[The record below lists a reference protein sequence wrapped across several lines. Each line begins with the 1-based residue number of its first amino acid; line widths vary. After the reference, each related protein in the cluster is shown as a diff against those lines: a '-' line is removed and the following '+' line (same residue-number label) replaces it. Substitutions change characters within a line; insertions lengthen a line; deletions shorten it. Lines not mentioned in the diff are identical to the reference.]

1 MAKTSTPRF
10 WKPEDIAYL
19 RTHLQTMPWADIAA
33 HVKRTERALECKAA
47 SIGIN
52 RPPRR
57 APLREAVHAAL
68 VQHGPLSITDLA
80 LHMHWEREA
89 VENVIRSTRSAKPGQ
104 IFRIVGQQW
113 RDYGQGRE
121 IPIYAAEVGQDEPR
135 KSASKRRHA
144 AQKRA
149 HYHRNSARINA
160 KARAARGQAGETLA
174 STNPWLQLAPVE
186 MRAVMSRIRTGTDD
200 VQRAQGS
207 TT

>member
-19 RTHLQTMPWADIAA
+19 RTHWQTMPWCDIAA
-33 HVKRTERALECKAA
+33 HVGRTERALECKAA

-80 LHMHWEREA
+80 LHMHWERSVVA
-89 VENVIRSTRSAKPGQ
+89 HAILSARQQQPGQ
-104 IFRIVGQQW
+104 VFRIVARQW
-113 RDYGQGRE
+113 REYGQGRE
-121 IPIYAAEVGQDEPR
+121 IPIYAAEAGKDER
-135 KSASKRRHA
+135 RRSATKERHA

-160 KARAARGQAGETLA
+160 KAQAARSRTGETIA

>member
-19 RTHLQTMPWADIAA
+19 RTHWQTMPWCDIAA
-33 HVKRTERALECKAA
+33 HVGRTERALECKAA

-80 LHMHWEREA
+80 LHMHWDRPTVYNA
-89 VENVIRSTRSAKPGQ
+89 ISDARHGHPGKF
-104 IFRIVGQQW
+104 FRIVDYQW
-113 RDYGQGRE
+113 QEYGQGRE
-121 IPIYAAEVGQDEPR
+121 IPIYAAEAGEDKPR
-135 KSASKRRHA
+135 KNASKARHA

-149 HYHRNSARINA
+149 HYKRHSARIDARA
-160 KARAARGQAGETLA
+160 KAKRDSLKSAPIKSA
-174 STNPWLQLAPVE
+174 NPWLQLAHPDVRPL
-186 MRAVMSRIRTGTDD
+186 MTRIRT
-200 VQRAQGS
+200 S
-207 TT
+207 TGRLDA